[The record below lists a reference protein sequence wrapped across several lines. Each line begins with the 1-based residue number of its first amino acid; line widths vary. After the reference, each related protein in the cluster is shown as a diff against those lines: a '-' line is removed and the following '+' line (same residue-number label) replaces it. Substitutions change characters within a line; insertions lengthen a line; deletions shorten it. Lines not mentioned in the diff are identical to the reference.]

1 MVTANVSREAHL
13 ANCTVISFLLAGALA
28 CAASTGCN
36 AQSSAPREVG
46 LGVVLTSKDGQIYG
60 FDIDR
65 NGNGAVLGT
74 AGTVET
80 FDQDTGKIR
89 RSFGAFKTGH
99 GDYVVPGI
107 AAGGVAL
114 IESEHVP
121 AGQLYPHRRYRVMN
135 PVTANK
141 FTGDWTPPLKG
152 IIMEAMSDDQ
162 ASQTS
167 SMFALKSRKDGE
179 APIIVVSDVASNT
192 FTNVIPLSSLFGVGS
207 DPQFAQYSAANQAVI
222 ALSPDGGAVGGR
234 PPMNY
239 LIDLTTGTLTSFQG
253 YNNGFFH
260 AGSVDGLAVDPNTGV
275 AATTTGLNS
284 QVEFYDLKTQR
295 GITFTQLPCSTNTD
309 ETHGGTSIT
318 NDPVNKLFLVTEPN
332 YCDEGSAVLVYD
344 ETGVL
349 VETITGFNVPG
360 NVALGAPPRINP
372 GKRLGWLFGGPDG
385 PSQLQQFFY

>member
-1 MVTANVSREAHL
+1 MAKFTVTSV
-13 ANCTVISFLLAGALA
+13 LLASALA
-28 CAASTGCN
+28 CAASGGCN
-36 AQSSAPREVG
+36 AQPAGSRQAG

-65 NGNGAVLGT
+65 DGNGGVLGT

-89 RSFGAFKTGH
+89 RSFGGFKTGH

-121 AGQLYPHRRYRVMN
+121 PGQLYPHRRYKVMN

-141 FTGDWTPPLKG
+141 FTGEWTPPLKG

-162 ASQTS
+162 ASQTTS
-167 SMFALKSRKDGE
+167 LFALKSLKQNE
-179 APIIVVSDVASNT
+179 TPIIVVSDVASNT
-192 FTNVIPLSSLFGVGS
+192 FTNVITLSAAVFGVGD

-222 ALSPDGGAVGGR
+222 ALSPDGGAVGGK
-234 PPMNY
+234 PPVNY
-239 LIDLTTGTLTSFQG
+239 LIDLTTGKQTSFQG
-253 YNNGFFH
+253 YNNGFYH

-284 QVEFYDLKTQR
+284 QVEFYDLNTKR
-295 GITFTQLPCSTNTD
+295 GITFAQLPCTTNID
-309 ETHGGTSIT
+309 QTHSGTSIT
-318 NDPVNKLFLVTEPN
+318 NDPVNKLFLVTEPD
-332 YCDEGSAVLVYD
+332 YCDQSGAVLVYD
-344 ETGVL
+344 ETGTL
-349 VETITGFNVPG
+349 VEAITGFNVPG

-372 GKRLGWLFGGPDG
+372 GKRLGWLFGGPKG

>member
-1 MVTANVSREAHL
+1 
-13 ANCTVISFLLAGALA
+13 
-28 CAASTGCN
+28 
-36 AQSSAPREVG
+36 
-46 LGVVLTSKDGQIYG
+46 LGVVLTSKGGQIYG

-80 FDQDTGKIR
+80 FDQDKGKIR
-89 RSFGAFKTGH
+89 RSFGGFKTGH

-114 IESEHVP
+114 VESEHVP

-152 IIMEAMSDDQ
+152 IIIEAMSDDQ
-162 ASQTS
+162 ASQTTS
-167 SMFALKSRKDGE
+167 VFALESLKDNE
-179 APIIVVSDVASNT
+179 TPVIVVSDIASNT
-192 FTNVIPLSSLFGVGS
+192 FTKVIPLSVAAFGVNTN
-207 DPQFAQYSAANQAVI
+207 PQFAQYSAANQAVI
-222 ALSPDGGAVGGR
+222 ALSPDGGAVGGKA
-234 PPMNY
+234 PLNY
-239 LIDLTTGTLTSFQG
+239 LIDLSTGKQTSFQG
-253 YNNGFFH
+253 YNNGFYH

-284 QVEFYDLKTQR
+284 QVEFYDLKTKK
-295 GITFTQLPCSTNTD
+295 GITFVQTPCSTDTD

-318 NDPVNKLFLVTEPN
+318 NDPVNKLFLVTEPD
-332 YCDEGSAVLVYD
+332 YCDQGSAVLVYD

-349 VETITGFNVPG
+349 VETITGFNVPT
-360 NVALGAPPRINP
+360 NVALDAPPRINP
-372 GKRLGWLFGGPDG
+372 NKRLGWLFGGPAG